1 MKNSSLL
8 TRCVAPIL
16 LATCLSSSLDAA
28 PALTS
33 AAPAPFW
40 GSPVIC
46 HAMDTG
52 TELVLPFG
60 GGAFGVDKSFDRR
73 RTVALTE
80 SALASSDDSFVHM
93 ETLRRAIV
101 YLAQGGDSPGDGAAE
116 QLFEMVQARCESTL
130 EAVSTASA
138 KEVAGARSAW
148 ALAAF
153 DLAWTLEGL
162 AECGVRPRTS
172 WDPQRCV
179 QLALTARPDDP
190 ALRLGAA
197 ILCLVRGD
205 QSTLYVHLER
215 ALAGVHEA
223 SDLLGRNISN
233 TIGEFLGA
241 RRHDDL
247 AALVA
252 RALDRA

>member
-1 MKNSSLL
+1 MKTSSLM
-8 TRCVAPIL
+8 TRCVASIL

-33 AAPAPFW
+33 AAPAPLW
-40 GSPVIC
+40 GPPIIC
-46 HAMDTG
+46 HALDAG
-52 TELVLPFG
+52 TELVLPLG
-60 GGAFGVDKSFDRR
+60 AGAFDVDTSFDRR

-80 SALASSDDSFVHM
+80 SALALSDDSFVHM
-93 ETLRRAIV
+93 ETLRRAVV
-101 YLAQGGDSPGDGAAE
+101 YLAQQNDSPGGRAADE
-116 QLFEMVQARCESTL
+116 LFEMVQARCESTL

-138 KEVAGARSAW
+138 KEVAGARAAW

-190 ALRLGAA
+190 ALRLGAS
-197 ILCLVRGD
+197 ILCFARGD
-205 QSTLYVHLER
+205 TSTLYVHLDR
-215 ALAGVHEA
+215 ALAGVHGA

-233 TIGEFLGA
+233 TMGSFLGA

-247 AALVA
+247 VALVA